1 MTVTEEAQMQTPKQR
16 DDGSEDAPHVVIIG
30 AGFAGLAAARRLG
43 DAAQRMPLRVT
54 LVDRNNYH
62 TFQPLIYQVA
72 TASLEPH
79 NIGQNLRT
87 ELRGRSVDVFYG
99 EVEEIDAD
107 AKRIGFVGGDHLD
120 YDVLVLAAGAETASY
135 GIEGVEEHAYNLKWL
150 LDATKLRD
158 HLLETFERL
167 EADPE
172 LASSGE
178 ATFVIA
184 GAGPTGVELSGAL
197 AELIDRVIRRDHP
210 RIDPDA
216 TRVVLV
222 EMDDDVLPPYQAAS
236 REYARQSLEDR
247 GVEVRTGTAIDRVSA
262 DHVQLSDGES
272 IPTRTVV
279 WTAGVRPNPLA
290 EALGA
295 ELTDAGRVA
304 VEPDLRLPGRDDV
317 FVVGDVAGAR
327 DEDGDELPQLAPVA
341 IQQGRHAALQVVRTL
356 RAKPTEAFHF
366 RSKGQMATIG
376 RRSAVAELASGT
388 RLEGTIGWLAWLA
401 LHLLTLV
408 GFRNRMSVL
417 MNWAYNWLTA
427 DRAARL
433 ILRPSRDT
441 ADTSDR
447 GE

>member
-1 MTVTEEAQMQTPKQR
+1 MNRQR
-16 DDGSEDAPHVVIIG
+16 DEVAEDAPHVVIIG
-30 AGFAGLAAARRLG
+30 GGFAGLAAARRLG

-62 TFQPLIYQVA
+62 TFQPLIYQAA

-79 NIGQNLRT
+79 NIGQNLRS
-87 ELRGRSVDVFYG
+87 ELRGRPIDVLYG
-99 EVEEIDAD
+99 EVEDIDAE
-107 AKRIGFVGGDHLD
+107 AKRIDLVGGDHLS
-120 YDVLVLAAGAETASY
+120 YDILVLAAGAETASY
-135 GIEGVEEHAYNLKWL
+135 GIEGVEEHAFNLKWL
-150 LDATKLRD
+150 PDATRLRD
-158 HLLETFERL
+158 HLLQTFERL
-167 EADPE
+167 EADPA

-178 ATFVIA
+178 ATFVVA

-210 RIDPDA
+210 RLDPDA

-236 REYARQSLEDR
+236 RQYAHQSLEAR
-247 GVEVRTGTAIDRVSA
+247 GVEVRTGTAIDQVSA
-262 DHVQLSDGES
+262 DEVRFSDGES
-272 IPTRTVV
+272 LSTRTVV

-290 EALGA
+290 EALGV

-304 VEPDLRLPGRDDV
+304 VEPDLRLADRDDV
-317 FVVGDVAGAR
+317 FVIGDVAGAR
-327 DEDGDELPQLAPVA
+327 DEDGEELPQLAPVA

-356 RAKPTEAFHF
+356 RSKPTTPFHF
-366 RSKGQMATIG
+366 QSKGQMATIG

-408 GFRNRMSVL
+408 GFRNRVSVL
-417 MNWAYNWLTA
+417 LNWTYNWFTA

-433 ILRPSRDT
+433 ILRPSRATEDPT
-441 ADTSDR
+441 DR
-447 GE
+447 GN

>member
-1 MTVTEEAQMQTPKQR
+1 MTPAEEAPVQTPTQR
-16 DDGSEDAPHVVIIG
+16 DDGAEATPHVVIVG

-43 DAAQRMPLRVT
+43 DAAKRMPLRVT

-79 NIGQNLRT
+79 NIGQNLRS

-99 EVEEIDAD
+99 EVEDIDTD
-107 AKRIGFVGGDHLD
+107 AKRIGFVGGDQLT

-135 GIEGVEEHAYNLKWL
+135 GIDGVEEHAYNLKWL

-178 ATFVIA
+178 ATFVVA

-197 AELIDRVIRRDHP
+197 SELIDRVIRRDHP
-210 RIDPDA
+210 RLDPDSS
-216 TRVVLV
+216 RVVLV

-236 REYARQSLEDR
+236 RAYARRSLEDR
-247 GVEVRTGTAIDRVSA
+247 GVEVRTGTAIERVTA
-262 DHVQLSDGES
+262 DEVRLSDGES
-272 IPTRTVV
+272 IPSRTVV

-290 EALGA
+290 EVLGA
-295 ELTDAGRVA
+295 DLNESGRIA
-304 VEPDLRLPGRDDV
+304 VGPDLRLPERDDV
-317 FVVGDVAGAR
+317 FVIGDVSGAR
-327 DEDGDELPQLAPVA
+327 DDDGEEFPQLAPVA

-356 RAKPTEAFHF
+356 LSKPTTPFHF
-366 RSKGQMATIG
+366 ESKGQMATIG
-376 RRSAVAELASGT
+376 RRSAVAELTSGA
-388 RLEGTIGWLAWLA
+388 RLEGAIGWLAWLA

-408 GFRNRMSVL
+408 GFRNRLSVL
-417 MNWAYNWLTA
+417 MNWTYNWLTA

-433 ILRPSRDT
+433 ILRPSRRT
-441 ADTSDR
+441 RNSTGA
-447 GE
+447 GN